1 MCTIIEATETD
12 QEVSR
17 ILPNFVSLGGTMC
30 TRAARTVRRY
40 RVGIF
45 FSGCSFVCVCVC
57 ASVLRVGV
65 LLLYA
70 QHRVAM

>member
-1 MCTIIEATETD
+1 MYNNRSDRNGLRSVTHSA
-12 QEVSR
+12 
-17 ILPNFVSLGGTMC
+17 NFCFSWRNYVHARSSHGQALQGRNIFLGVFVC
-30 TRAARTVRRY
+30 
-40 RVGIF
+40 
-45 FSGCSFVCVCVC
+45 VCVCVC